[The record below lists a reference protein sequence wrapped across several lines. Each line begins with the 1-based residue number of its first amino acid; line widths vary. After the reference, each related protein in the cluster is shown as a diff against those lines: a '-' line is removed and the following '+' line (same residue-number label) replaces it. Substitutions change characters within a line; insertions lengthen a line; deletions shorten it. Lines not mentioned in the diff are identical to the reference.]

1 MTAAAVTTRRRLPS
15 APMIAFLGRRLL
27 GSLIVLLGATFIVYM
42 LLAYAL
48 DPLEDLYAS
57 SAPNKQQQIESRIQL
72 LDLDTPPVI
81 RYFKWLGGAAGCVVG
96 QCDLGQSWVTKQEVT
111 RLLSVAVPS
120 SVQLVATATII
131 AVVLGIVVGVAS
143 ALRQYSGFDYT
154 VTFFS
159 FVLYS
164 LPAFWV
170 AVLLK
175 LWGAIGFNDFLADPT
190 VSTPVLIGLSLVAG
204 LIWQAVVGGD
214 RRRRLTTFGVS
225 TLATGLVIFGA
236 TATGWL
242 LDPSLGIV
250 GVAVLGA
257 SVAVGLTALTS
268 GLRDRRALT
277 AALITVAIG
286 VALYYPMQYAFA
298 AVTGTAMIFLLGL
311 AAIAVGLLVG
321 WLVGGP
327 DRRAQMRNAAL
338 VALAVGGF
346 MFVDRVM
353 RVWQTYSNAS
363 QINGRPIATI
373 GSQTP
378 GLSGDYWVTTLDT
391 FTHLVLPTIALTLIS
406 FAQYTRYSRSSLL
419 EVMNQDYIRTAR
431 AKGLPERV
439 VTVRHALRNALI
451 PLATI
456 VPLDIAYIFGGAI
469 ITERI
474 FSWSGMGTL
483 FLKSLQTADA
493 NPIMGYFLVIGTML
507 VLANVV
513 VDLIYAALDPRIR
526 VNA

>member
-1 MTAAAVTTRRRLPS
+1 LTRIPHPHADPPAPAGPRWRRGETPWLDRPFPAPRSRVIIDNDFSGDPDDLFQVVHHLLSPSVAIPLLVASHLRPDDPIDPGADTAANAEAVLADVFARMGLDSADCAPSPPRRRP
-15 APMIAFLGRRLL
+15 AR
-27 GSLIVLLGATFIVYM
+27 
-42 LLAYAL
+42 
-48 DPLEDLYAS
+48 
-57 SAPNKQQQIESRIQL
+57 
-72 LDLDTPPVI
+72 
-81 RYFKWLGGAAGCVVG
+81 AAV
-96 QCDLGQSWVTKQEVT
+96 
-111 RLLSVAVPS
+111 R
-120 SVQLVATATII
+120 
-131 AVVLGIVVGVAS
+131 
-143 ALRQYSGFDYT
+143 
-154 VTFFS
+154 
-159 FVLYS
+159 
-164 LPAFWV
+164 
-170 AVLLK
+170 
-175 LWGAIGFNDFLADPT
+175 
-190 VSTPVLIGLSLVAG
+190 
-204 LIWQAVVGGD
+204 
-214 RRRRLTTFGVS
+214 
-225 TLATGLVIFGA
+225 
-236 TATGWL
+236 
-242 LDPSLGIV
+242 
-250 GVAVLGA
+250 
-257 SVAVGLTALTS
+257 
-268 GLRDRRALT
+268 
-277 AALITVAIG
+277 AALITVGIG